1 MKFDAADVDGDEALS
16 LEEYA
21 AFLYPYDFKHMHD
34 VEIDV
39 TLKEMDADKDGSI
52 NFKEF
57 LGEGQC
63 NDAKCSKLLRASLSG
78 ASGFKSQLGL
88 LVFFGPSHLQ
98 ASSM

>member
-1 MKFDAADVDGDEALS
+1 MQSFETDKIKFDAADVDGDKALS

-34 VEIDV
+34 TEIDV

-63 NDAKCSKLLRASLSG
+63 KSASLFTVSL
-78 ASGFKSQLGL
+78 SHRLS
-88 LVFFGPSHLQ
+88 VFLPLCTPSFVP
-98 ASSM
+98 

>member
-1 MKFDAADVDGDEALS
+1 MHRFLQSFESDKMKFDAADVDGDQALS

-39 TLKEMDADKDGSI
+39 TLKEMDGDKDGSI

-63 NDAKCSKLLRASLSG
+63 NDGINVQNC
-78 ASGFKSQLGL
+78 
-88 LVFFGPSHLQ
+88 
-98 ASSM
+98 